1 MLKQD
6 LSSDEYEIICVNDG
20 STDGSL
26 NVLSEYSQKNKNI
39 RVIDKGNSGVSSAR
53 NDGIEAARGEYIWFV
68 DGDDFIQPNCLAKV
82 VSFLRDNKYQIVKF
96 QHAKVEENA
105 RFIESDSS
113 DIVKINRKSVMIGP
127 CVWHMIV
134 RRELL
139 IENGI
144 AFREDMA
151 YCEDALFQYYVWLNA
166 NQEKCAEIQNV
177 LYYYRKRSSSASR
190 IIDANKITKQVCSF
204 MQIASIYQ
212 GEARVLTN
220 KKHKKATRQRQ
231 YLAILNG
238 LTYLPESTLDVNKT
252 IKKLKEENL
261 YPIPILWRHI
271 FQSRGVKAKA
281 REFVRNLFRFKFVY
295 LSYCRLAKK
304 KQIIKRHKESI

>member
-252 IKKLKEENL
+252 IKNLKKKT
-261 YPIPILWRHI
+261 YI
-271 FQSRGVKAKA
+271 
-281 REFVRNLFRFKFVY
+281 LFRFCGDIFFKVAALKQKLENLLEICLGLNLFIFLIVDWQRRN
-295 LSYCRLAKK
+295 RL
-304 KQIIKRHKESI
+304 